1 MPKPFNDVC
10 SPKSTGASRSQSSGL
25 SQAGRGS
32 CDNAIPDESPELH
45 ERGVHMS
52 TEAAAVDSAGGPVV
66 KEKMKRKK
74 KLSFPTAFTIL
85 FVLTIIAVIATSFVP
100 AGQYA
105 KLQYVADSNVL
116 TVTSPQGEISEVP
129 ATQDELDQLGV
140 QIDIEQFT
148 GGSITKAISIPG
160 TYEQLQAQPK
170 GIADVTQAMVSGTI
184 DGVDIMVFILVL
196 GGLIGVVNATGA
208 FESGL
213 MALTKKT
220 KGHEF
225 LLVFL
230 VALLMVLGG
239 TSCGLEEEAVAFYP
253 ILVPVFLA
261 LGYDSIVCVGAIFLA
276 GSMGTTFS
284 TINPFSVVIASNAAG
299 INFMEGFEWRVGGC
313 IVGAIV
319 VISYLYWYC
328 KKIKANPEASYTY
341 EDREHFA
348 QLFNVERGET
358 AAAHAEGFSLRK
370 KAILV
375 LFISAFVLMVYG
387 VMNLHWW
394 FPQMAAM
401 FLAISIIIMFISGT
415 DEKTVVNAFIN
426 GASSLVGV
434 SLIIGLARGINL
446 IMEEGLISD
455 TLLFWSSNAVQ
466 GMAGPA
472 FILIMMLLF
481 FLLGFVVPSSSGLA
495 VLAMPIMAPLAD
507 TVGIDRYS
515 IVCAYQWGQY
525 AMLYL
530 APTGLVL
537 ATLTMLDMKYSK
549 WFKFVWPI
557 VVFTLVFGGIL
568 LCAQVM
574 LA

>member
-1 MPKPFNDVC
+1 
-10 SPKSTGASRSQSSGL
+10 
-25 SQAGRGS
+25 
-32 CDNAIPDESPELH
+32 
-45 ERGVHMS
+45 MS

-66 KEKMKRKK
+66 KKKTKRKK

-225 LLVFL
+225 LLVFM

-434 SLIIGLARGINL
+434 FLDHRPGPWHQPDHGRGPDL
-446 IMEEGLISD
+446 RHAPVLV
-455 TLLFWSSNAVQ
+455 LQ
-466 GMAGPA
+466 RGPGHGGPGVHPDHDA
-472 FILIMMLLF
+472 
-481 FLLGFVVPSSSGLA
+481 A
-495 VLAMPIMAPLAD
+495 VLPARLRGPVFLRSGRFGNAHYGSPGRYGRHRSLLHRLRLSVGSVRDALPRTYRPGFGNPDHVGYEVLQVVQVRVAHRGVHVGVRRYPPVRAGHARIMPQ
-507 TVGIDRYS
+507 TYS
-515 IVCAYQWGQY
+515 
-525 AMLYL
+525 L
-530 APTGLVL
+530 
-537 ATLTMLDMKYSK
+537 
-549 WFKFVWPI
+549 
-557 VVFTLVFGGIL
+557 
-568 LCAQVM
+568 
-574 LA
+574 